1 MAFMQ
6 KVCMMNLMKTWIR
19 NAIILLLLAIVS
31 LDGCA
36 SSAATQDEVVIVY
49 TRIGGYAGFNEQHT
63 IFLGGRIAAKD
74 GREWQVAPHEV
85 EVLLQKIEKLGFYR
99 LAADYKPKNTCC
111 DRISFELN
119 VNFGS
124 HTNTV
129 RAVTGAPGAPD
140 QLWEILG
147 LVQKFLEK

>member
-1 MAFMQ
+1 MIS
-6 KVCMMNLMKTWIR
+6 LMKIRIR
-19 NAIILLLLAIVS
+19 NSIILLLFAIFS
-31 LDGCA
+31 LDGGT
-36 SSAATQDEVVIVY
+36 SPATSQDEAVIVY

-63 IFLGGRIAAKD
+63 IFPGGRITAKD

-85 EVLLQKIEKLGFYR
+85 ETLLQKIEKLGFYE

-119 VNFGS
+119 VTSGS
-124 HTNTV
+124 HANTV
-129 RAVTGAPGAPD
+129 RAISGAPGAPD

-147 LVQKFLEK
+147 LVQQFLEK